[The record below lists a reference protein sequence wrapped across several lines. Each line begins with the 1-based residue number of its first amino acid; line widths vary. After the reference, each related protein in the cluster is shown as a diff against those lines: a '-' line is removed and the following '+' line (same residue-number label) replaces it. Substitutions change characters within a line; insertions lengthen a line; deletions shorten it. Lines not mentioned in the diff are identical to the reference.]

1 MNRFIRYFNQNRK
14 KIIISVAIIAFIII
28 IIRIIDSIY
37 AKINISKI
45 DNIIVNNE
53 NQPTESVIT
62 GETVSQDITSKNQN
76 EIDNFINYC
85 NNKQYNQAYELLTDE
100 CKQEYNNDV
109 NKFKENYANKIFL
122 TKKTYNIELW
132 LHKDYEYTYKVTLY
146 NDDLLATGGKNI
158 NTNYQDYITVSRK
171 NDQGKI
177 NINGFIKRN
186 NIDKSIIVNNI
197 EVVVNSQKIY
207 KNYEVYNLIIRN
219 RSDKTIAL
227 TNEKNGKD
235 ICIVD
240 ENNVEYQALLNDTS
254 IDQLKLRS
262 AFEKNIDIKFNK
274 IYDNYKVIKKIK
286 LKNVIMDYEKYLQ
299 NNKDKSVETTE
310 IEINVK

>member
-37 AKINISKI
+37 AKINISNT

-62 GETVSQDITSKNQN
+62 GEKVSQDITSKNQN

-109 NKFKENYANKIFL
+109 NKFKGNYVNKIFL

-146 NDDLLATGGKNI
+146 NDDLLATGGENI

-171 NDQGKI
+171 NNQGKI

-186 NIDKSIIVNNI
+186 NIDKSVIVNNI

-254 IDQLKLRS
+254 IDQLELRS

-286 LKNVIMDYEKYLQ
+286 LKNVIMDYERYLQ
-299 NNKDKSVETTE
+299 NNKDESEETTE
-310 IEINVK
+310 IEINIK